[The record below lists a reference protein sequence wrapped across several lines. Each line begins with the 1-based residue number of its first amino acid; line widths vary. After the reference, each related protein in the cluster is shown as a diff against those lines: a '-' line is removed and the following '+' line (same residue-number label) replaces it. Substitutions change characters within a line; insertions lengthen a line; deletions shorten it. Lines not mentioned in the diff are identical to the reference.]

1 MVPSEI
7 LNILIAQRIL
17 SLDKLTLKDN
27 LSEHKKSPQI
37 SRSSSSGNRIKNMIV
52 GALSARVEKNGKQV
66 DQKELLANWAVHVD
80 KRLVT
85 FVGDV
90 AVRGTLRSLGTG
102 DHGIAAAGIEAV
114 RFY

>member
-1 MVPSEI
+1 M
-7 LNILIAQRIL
+7 

-52 GALSARVEKNGKQV
+52 GALSARVEENGKQM
-66 DQKELLANWAVHVD
+66 DQKELLANWAVHID
-80 KRLVT
+80 KRVK
-85 FVGDV
+85 
-90 AVRGTLRSLGTG
+90 AVQGTLRSLGTG
-102 DHGIAAAGIEAV
+102 DHGIAVAGIEAV